1 MKVKLN
7 SGVEYWVSFY
17 HNNYSEYD
25 TTTQKEL
32 TSNTNCI
39 IVNELNPGIKASA
52 FAFLAK
58 GDIFCK
64 DRGRKIALR
73 RALNQL
79 GLSKEVR
86 TLFWNEYHLMTNKL
100 KRIK

>member
-17 HNNYSEYD
+17 HENYTNHD
-25 TTTQKEL
+25 DITQSTL
-32 TSNTNCI
+32 TSHTKCKIENKTNPEFTQNG
-39 IVNELNPGIKASA
+39 VALLS
-52 FAFLAK
+52 K
-58 GDIFCK
+58 GDKFCK
-64 DRGRKIALR
+64 DLGRKIALR

-86 TLFWNEYHLMTNKL
+86 TLFWNQYHLMTNKL

>member
-58 GDIFCK
+58 GDKFCK
-64 DRGRKIALR
+64 DRGRKIALK
-73 RALNQL
+73 RAMSSL
-79 GLSKEVR
+79 GLNKEAR
-86 TLFWNEYHLMTNKL
+86 RLFWQQYFLTTNQKHRV
-100 KRIK
+100 K

>member
-58 GDIFCK
+58 GDKFCK

-86 TLFWNEYHLMTNKL
+86 TLFWNTYFLITNKKHLL
-100 KRIK
+100 K